1 MPPSRRKPRYAPCL
15 EGPVAKIVVRNWG
28 VLIALVGVML
38 IYGAF
43 NPPTRL
49 LVLTVAGLSKLTLIG
64 LVLAFGTQYLG
75 HCLRFPRRFALR
87 RRLRCVVIRIR
98 FMPSATIKIFLAHG
112 DSKRL
117 RTAELSNWTGKAVA
131 GPRSEFDSVLARD
144 ESQNSGVYFLTGI
157 DPETG
162 KSAVYIG
169 EAESIRNRVK
179 GHLDKDFW
187 NHIAFFT
194 SKDENLTKAHI
205 RYLEGRLIE
214 QAKQA
219 GRAQVKNSQT
229 SGSRLPESDRED
241 MEIFLEKIHQLLPVL
256 GVEVLVP
263 TTINAAGMTEL
274 ESLSC
279 EIKGIK
285 ATGHLTPNGI
295 VVLAGSQAVLNER
308 PSSQKYPWALNMR
321 QKLKDDGILTV
332 KTDHLLFIQDV
343 EFSSQSAAAAVIHGG
358 HANGLIA
365 WKNKDGKTL
374 KELESV

>member
-1 MPPSRRKPRYAPCL
+1 
-15 EGPVAKIVVRNWG
+15 
-28 VLIALVGVML
+28 
-38 IYGAF
+38 
-43 NPPTRL
+43 
-49 LVLTVAGLSKLTLIG
+49 
-64 LVLAFGTQYLG
+64 
-75 HCLRFPRRFALR
+75 
-87 RRLRCVVIRIR
+87 
-98 FMPSATIKIFLAHG
+98 MPSATIKIFLAHG
-112 DSKRL
+112 DPKRL

-131 GPRSEFDSVLARD
+131 GPRSEFDSVLARE
-144 ESQNSGVYFLTGI
+144 ESQKSGVYFLTGI

-162 KSAVYIG
+162 KSAVYVG
-169 EAESIRNRVK
+169 EAESIKDRVK

-219 GRAQVKNSQT
+219 GRAEVKNSQG

-263 TTINAAGMTEL
+263 TTINAASVTEL

-279 EIKGIK
+279 EIKGLK

-321 QKLKDDGILTV
+321 QKLKDDGILAA
-332 KTDHLLFIQDV
+332 KMDHLLFTQDA
-343 EFSSQSAAAAVIHGG
+343 EFSSPSAAAAVIHGG
-358 HANGLIA
+358 HANGLIS